1 MYMKK
6 SIVQEKSYIFA
17 IQVVRAYRHIVLTQ
31 KEFVLTR
38 QFLRS
43 GTSIGANIY
52 EGEQAQSRP
61 DFISKMSIAL
71 KEAHETV
78 YWINIL
84 HDTEYLPDDRYHLLD
99 AQLMEIV
106 KLLTSIIKTSR
117 K

>member
-1 MYMKK
+1 MKK
-6 SIVQEKSYIFA
+6 SIVQEKSYNFA
-17 IQVVRAYRHIVLTQ
+17 IQVVRTYRHVVLTQ

-71 KEAHETV
+71 KEAHETG

-99 AQLMEIV
+99 TQLMEIV
-106 KLLTSIIKTSR
+106 KLLTAIIKTSR